1 MVDLK
6 IVSLVLLVLQNT
18 LLGIVTKYS
27 RGTKYNAT
35 TAVMLIEA
43 LKFVLCMLAV
53 SVTKGSVGE
62 CIASVRREVFGDRE
76 GFKKM
81 IFLALLYAGQNTVAL
96 LSYDYVDVATYN
108 VVYQLKIV
116 TTAFFMVLLLKRSF
130 NLVQWIAMV
139 ALMIGVAICSTARPT
154 SASAADKS
162 NSSSFVGIAMVLG
175 LALNSGIAA
184 AYLELVLKTH
194 KPHQTFTNPIDPLWK
209 TNIQLAVISV
219 AATGLGVTHAAFTT
233 PSFAFFDGYNHFTY
247 GVIGLQACG
256 GLIIAAVVRYSDNV
270 VKNFGTALSLVLSS
284 LLANYLFRTSS
295 PPLFY
300 VGGLLVVASVFV
312 YGDSRFHLV
321 GSAPAAAL
329 TNAVPKGR
337 AKSDQDEH
345 LEEGQTTTLSIQDIT
360 LSTPE
365 ETQSFLNQR
374 NKD

>member
-1 MVDLK
+1 MDLK
-6 IVSLVLLVLQNT
+6 VVSFVLLVLQNT

-27 RGTKYNAT
+27 RGSKYNAT
-35 TAVMLIEA
+35 SAVMLIEA

-53 SVTKGSVGE
+53 TVTKGSVGE

-96 LSYDYVDVATYN
+96 LSYDYIDVATYN

-139 ALMIGVAICSTARPT
+139 ALMVGVAICSTARPT
-154 SASAADKS
+154 SSSNSDKAA
-162 NSSSFVGIAMVLG
+162 SSSFIGIAMVLG

-184 AYLELVLKTH
+184 AYLEMVLKTH
-194 KPHQTFTNPIDPLWK
+194 KPHQTFPNPIDPLWK

-219 AATGLGVTHAAFTT
+219 AATGVGVAHSGLTT
-233 PSFAFFDGYNHFTY
+233 PTFSFFDGYNHFTY

-284 LLANYLFRTSS
+284 LLANYLFHTTS

-300 VGGLLVVASVFV
+300 FGGALVVISVFV
-312 YGDSRFHLV
+312 YGDSRFHFA
-321 GSAPAAAL
+321 APPPAI
-329 TNAVPKGR
+329 V
-337 AKSDQDEH
+337 SDKANSDRH
-345 LEEGQTTTLSIQDIT
+345 MEEGHKSAHSIQDIT
-360 LSTPE
+360 LAPE
-365 ETQSFLNQR
+365 ESESFLNQR
-374 NKD
+374 NKE